1 MTKWRAIY
9 LVVMGLVLAG
19 VVHIAIVLLIP
30 QYGTR
35 DAWAFLSSRTDLFAF
50 TRLKVNET
58 GSTIAEVD
66 PFFAYGVCRFDLDE
80 NGMKM
85 TGPLTASFWTASVFD
100 EDGAVVYSL
109 NNRTAIDGRLDLLI
123 LNPLQT
129 LEVRESESNVVETSV
144 VIEAA
149 IRRGFLI
156 VRVLQPAESWE
167 TKNDEFFDSANCE
180 RFEPDMI

>member
-1 MTKWRAIY
+1 MKWRALY
-9 LVVMGLVLAG
+9 LIITGLILAG

-35 DAWAFLSSRTDLFAF
+35 DAWAFLSSRTDMFAF
-50 TRLKVNET
+50 TRLGAKET
-58 GSTIAEVD
+58 GSAISEVD
-66 PFFAYGVCRFDLDE
+66 PFFTYGVCRFDLDE
-80 NGMKM
+80 SGIKM
-85 TGPLTASFWTASVFD
+85 AGPVTSSFWTASVFD

-129 LEVRESESNVVETSV
+129 LELREAQSESIETSV

-149 IRRGFLI
+149 IRRGFVIL
-156 VRVLQPAESWE
+156 RVLQPDESWE
-167 TKNDEFFDSANCE
+167 TRNDDFFREVACE
-180 RFEPDMI
+180 RYLQQ